1 MVPVAPYGRGDHE
14 SHVVVI
20 TAATKETAMRAVS
33 YAQFGG
39 PEVLHVADVPVPEP
53 AAGQVRVRVAA
64 SVVHP
69 VDLMIRSGRF
79 PAPLPTGLPYTPG
92 WDVAGTVDAVGP

>member
-1 MVPVAPYGRGDHE
+1 
-14 SHVVVI
+14 
-20 TAATKETAMRAVS
+20 MRAVR

-53 AAGQVRVRVAA
+53 GPGQVRVRVAA

-69 VDLMIRSGRF
+69 VDLMIRSGQF
-79 PAPLPTGLPYTPG
+79 PAPLPTGLP
-92 WDVAGTVDAVGP
+92 